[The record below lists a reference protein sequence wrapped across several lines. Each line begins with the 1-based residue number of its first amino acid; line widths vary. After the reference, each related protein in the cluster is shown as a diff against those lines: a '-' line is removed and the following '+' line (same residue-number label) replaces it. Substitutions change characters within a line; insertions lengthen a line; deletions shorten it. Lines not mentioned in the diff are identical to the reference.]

1 MKNIEINIQLDP
13 VEDGIS
19 WIPKKVKQEGKYALV
34 IGTNGKYRLIDENEA
49 VDILERFEGGC
60 DSDYMGHTGFIV
72 ICNRKKIIRTGDS
85 RFIAGS
91 VLIVKAGKHGTDLLT
106 EEEIDRAKAE
116 FACRLAILC
125 ADGIEFSAYEMD

>member
-1 MKNIEINIQLDP
+1 MQNIDITIQLDP
-13 VEDGIS
+13 VEDGAN
-19 WIPKKVKQEGKYALV
+19 WIPKGMKIKGGGALI
-34 IGTNGKYRLIDENEA
+34 IGTNGDYRIAEENEA
-49 VDILERFEGGC
+49 IEILDRLSSC
-60 DSDYMGHTGFIV
+60 CSSDYMGHTGFIV

-116 FACRLAILC
+116 FACRLATLC

>member
-1 MKNIEINIQLDP
+1 MQNIEINIQLDP

-19 WIPKKVKQEGKYALV
+19 WTPKKVKQEGKHALV
-34 IGTNGKYRLIDENEA
+34 IGTNGRWRVIDEEEA
-49 VDILERFEGGC
+49 VDILERLSGNC
-60 DSDYMGHTGFIV
+60 TSDYMGHTGFLV
-72 ICNRKKIIRTGDS
+72 ACNKKKIIRTGDS

-106 EEEIDRAKAE
+106 EEEVERAKAE
-116 FACRLAILC
+116 FASRLATLC